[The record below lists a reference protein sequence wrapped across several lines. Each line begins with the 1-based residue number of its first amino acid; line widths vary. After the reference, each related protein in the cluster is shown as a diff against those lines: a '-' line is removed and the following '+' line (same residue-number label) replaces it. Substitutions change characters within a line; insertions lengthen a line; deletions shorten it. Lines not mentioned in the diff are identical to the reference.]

1 VITLKR
7 NMELDRKTRGSHMQK
22 KCMVCPQSLLVTE
35 NLKKEDGLVLRS
47 VYHTSKRHFYT
58 LKCWIDNYYQKRIFQ
73 KNKMMMSISK
83 EMVILV
89 SKDGQNSEK
98 FEKTEFENEDKVQQ
112 LIHENIENLPFY
124 GQNEELRLLSISR
137 EFSTKHGP
145 IDVLAIDENGDIY
158 VIEAKLHKNSTR
170 REIVAQV
177 IDYASAMWADYK
189 NFDRFENQLNQRTGQ
204 NLRDF
209 IKNSDVFSGLGEDDL
224 DTLVDKIK
232 RNLAVGN
239 FKFVL
244 VMDELDE
251 QLTNVI
257 DFINSECSFSI
268 YAVTFDYYN
277 PEGLEIIIPNVYG
290 REAEKS
296 SRIKSSSSRK
306 KWDENSF
313 FEDLRK
319 KIPNYIEQARKLYDF
334 SKETPN
340 CRIKFGSGATQGSIN
355 PVFQKISPMKS
366 LFTLRSNGNFS
377 FNFHWIDE
385 NDKQKEYRD
394 KFIEKLSQIPELDV
408 SANDKTK
415 FKSVPLE
422 IWTKHTDEIIRIRM

>member
-1 VITLKR
+1 
-7 NMELDRKTRGSHMQK
+7 
-22 KCMVCPQSLLVTE
+22 
-35 NLKKEDGLVLRS
+35 
-47 VYHTSKRHFYT
+47 
-58 LKCWIDNYYQKRIFQ
+58 
-73 KNKMMMSISK
+73 MMMSTSI

-306 KWDENSF
+306 RWDENSF

-422 IWTKHTDEIIRIRM
+422 IWTKHTDEIIRIINEILA